1 MVFCYCSHLR
11 CADQKKG
18 YIMRVHLWA
27 SSSPS
32 FFFPLSFHTIFP
44 HISSLPC
51 VPSFYNV
58 IPDFCWN
65 ICVEGWMYSDYILH
79 KVFWWKGNCY
89 PHFVHHICVSPSFWS
104 PYWTKNVLP
113 CKRLFVYWLNGCF
126 GIAKGY
132 VPPGDVIIPLC
143 SCSHSCSHL
152 CYLASPLFTPWV
164 SMWLRNCL
172 LVVVGQ
178 MCHLGACAWGYRVA
192 VFILRVKKCYCTLL
206 LSVEFKKKYPISYKY
221 EPVQYNKVYTIV
233 IHIASTCTWD
243 PKLEAQK
250 PEAVDNVI
258 CIYTRQCYYF
268 ILSVSSL
275 MICDGLEFLN
285 LCRTTCIMVLE
296 L

>member
-1 MVFCYCSHLR
+1 M
-11 CADQKKG
+11 
-18 YIMRVHLWA
+18 
-27 SSSPS
+27 
-32 FFFPLSFHTIFP
+32 
-44 HISSLPC
+44 SSLIFVETFVLRDGC
-51 VPSFYNV
+51 TVTTSFTKCSGEKGTVTHTLYTTSV
-58 IPDFCWN
+58 CHLLSDLPTELRMYYHARDSLYTD
-65 ICVEGWMYSDYILH
+65 WMVAL
-79 KVFWWKGNCY
+79 V
-89 PHFVHHICVSPSFWS
+89 
-104 PYWTKNVLP
+104 
-113 CKRLFVYWLNGCF
+113 
-126 GIAKGY
+126 IAKGY

-164 SMWLRNCL
+164 SMWLHNRL

-206 LSVEFKKKYPISYKY
+206 LSVEFKKKFPISYKY

-258 CIYTRQCYYF
+258 CIHTRQCYYF

-285 LCRTTCIMVLE
+285 LCRTTCMSTYGLPFILLCPWSCQTLLQGAVAVCFPHSHIQSWL
-296 L
+296 